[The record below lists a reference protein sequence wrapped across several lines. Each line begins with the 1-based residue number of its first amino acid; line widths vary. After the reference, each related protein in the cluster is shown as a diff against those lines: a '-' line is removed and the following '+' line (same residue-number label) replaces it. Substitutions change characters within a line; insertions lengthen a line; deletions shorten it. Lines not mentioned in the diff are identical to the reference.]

1 MREDH
6 YSNTVED
13 AGAWERERGM
23 AEDVDYDRPT
33 AAEAEADLYHAGPEN
48 VIGYGVRCA
57 HCRNR
62 HATVADVRW
71 CSDLHAEAKAEALA
85 ETEADRAFARDREAI
100 AERGTWFGP
109 VTEADSWGED
119 EDVPPATTTINHGNT
134 GACEG
139 GACSW
144 HDKCRKHRA
153 QDVANGDRLGNFR
166 AYND

>member
-33 AAEAEADLYHAGPEN
+33 AAEAEADRWFAGPET
-48 VIGYGVRCA
+48 VIGYGIRCA
-57 HCRNR
+57 HCKNR

-71 CSDLHAEAKAEALA
+71 CGDVHAEAKAEALA
-85 ETEADRAFARDREAI
+85 EAEADRAFARDREAI

-109 VTEADSWGED
+109 VTEADSWD
-119 EDVPPATTTINHGNT
+119 E
-134 GACEG
+134 
-139 GACSW
+139 
-144 HDKCRKHRA
+144 R
-153 QDVANGDRLGNFR
+153 
-166 AYND
+166 